1 MPWQLKDEEA
11 INVGAVFTPL
21 QGTCHIPH
29 WDLEAAAEV
38 GLGDA
43 VSPVSSCKDAALQ
56 LGCELTL
63 SKSFAGRKAA
73 VFSQGGIEILKK
85 LLPFSD
91 LVTLNCDNFA
101 WK

>member
-1 MPWQLKDEEA
+1 MTSSKTRKQYWSCVYPTA
-11 INVGAVFTPL
+11 R
-21 QGTCHIPH
+21 TCQIPC

-38 GLGDA
+38 ALGDS
-43 VSPVSSCKDAALQ
+43 VRVLCPVARKLPCK

-63 SKSFAGRKAA
+63 SKSFAGKKAA
-73 VFSQGGIEILKK
+73 VFSQAGIEILKK

-91 LVTLNCDNFA
+91 LVTVNCDNFA